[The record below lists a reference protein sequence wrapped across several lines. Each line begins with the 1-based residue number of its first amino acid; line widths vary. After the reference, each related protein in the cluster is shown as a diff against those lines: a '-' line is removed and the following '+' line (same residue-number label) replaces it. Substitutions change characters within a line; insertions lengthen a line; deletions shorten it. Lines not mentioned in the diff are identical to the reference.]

1 MTADLQTVVGDAT
14 RRLLEA
20 EGWNSESHR
29 HRQARLACGFG
40 ARNLRQ
46 PTLIGYLPEGEQAV
60 DRAGVSG
67 HPTAKGSRSRGCNGA
82 LRFHPS
88 GVGGTPHSSREAPS
102 GLRHAPAGLRGANG
116 AGERESAAAGAWRRR
131 AATPRSLLA
140 RCSARPADLWPT
152 NSMSFRLCSDGGRP
166 GGQGSGERRECNRH

>member
-1 MTADLQTVVGDAT
+1 MADLQTVVGDAT

-29 HRQARLACGFG
+29 HRPGRLASGRSHLG
-40 ARNLRQ
+40 Q

-88 GVGGTPHSSREAPS
+88 GVGGTPHSLREAPS
-102 GLRHAPAGLRGANG
+102 GLRHAPAGLRGASG
-116 AGERESAAAGAWRRR
+116 AGERESAAAGRGNGEL
-131 AATPRSLLA
+131 PRPGPCSSLLGKA
-140 RCSARPADLWPT
+140 RWPLD
-152 NSMSFRLCSDGGRP
+152 RQIP
-166 GGQGSGERRECNRH
+166 